1 MPEHLDAQERRELC
15 DLLEELGP
23 DAPTLCEGWST
34 IDLAAHLVVRER
46 DLRAAPGILL
56 GGRFESTLDRLME
69 QAKAPGYRQLVD
81 RVRNGPPFGPMAVPG
96 LRTLLNLNEYVVHH
110 EDVRR
115 ANGLAPRDDRDDLQD
130 AVWGLVRHQ
139 ARLMLRKVRGARRCD
154 WSRPAGAVW
163 SWGRDPE
170 AVLTGPPVELVLYL
184 FGRRAGLGGRP
195 ERRSSPRGPCSSPR
209 RWGSDEPARGDDAAV
224 AQAGEAL
231 PEDGEEHVGGPL
243 QPGVAVVDPVLGA
256 GLEQPDDAAGD
267 EACARGG
274 PPGAGDALDA
284 LPPGAPGSRGAAGLR
299 PRP

>member
-96 LRTLLNLNEYVVHH
+96 LRTLMNLNEYVVHH

-139 ARLMLRKVRGARRCD
+139 ARLMLRKVRRGVGATGAVRPERCGRGEGTRG
-154 WSRPAGAVW
+154 RPHRSAGRAGAV
-163 SWGRDPE
+163 
-170 AVLTGPPVELVLYL
+170 PV
-184 FGRRAGLGGRP
+184 RAPRGLGGHR
-195 ERRSSPRGPCSSPR
+195 ERRSSRAGRARVRAPG
-209 RWGSDEPARGDDAAV
+209 DLDRGDDAAV
-224 AQAGEAL
+224 AQAGQAL
-231 PEDGEEHVGGPL
+231 PEDGEEHVRGSL

-267 EACARGG
+267 EARAR
-274 PPGAGDALDA
+274 
-284 LPPGAPGSRGAAGLR
+284 
-299 PRP
+299 